1 MAFLFVGYFHDV
13 KPSIF
18 KKSFKLAMKTMHHAA
33 GRMCWLGQLF
43 CAPRELGKEAEP
55 RAVPLSPWLSS
66 RKPRDNPG
74 RC

>member
-1 MAFLFVGYFHDV
+1 
-13 KPSIF
+13 
-18 KKSFKLAMKTMHHAA
+18 MKTVHRAA